1 MKYGIELEIVR
12 GDVDDLREALHHDK
26 DAIPT
31 QISLDGSLPGFNDRE
46 LKPDYPLTAHQVPS
60 WVNHAVTS
68 AKKAGYGTSNRCG
81 LHYHFDRESMPVYV
95 RDNFTLLLACWARA
109 AAYRVVGS
117 SLFGTSIRRLQYSE
131 YTSAPGYSLI
141 ARGARDGAH
150 AFSSHAIAV
159 SYSLNWDTIEVR
171 MPSGSLC
178 EKRILRTLNRLRI
191 VLALA
196 YKNFLS
202 DEFKV
207 LRTAVYHE
215 ALFASTVYAIA
226 KKLDAAVRLIEKQQQ
241 QRQKRSLQ
249 VKAHR
254 IQRTPSQGKA
264 EATLRASEYTSAP
277 GYSPIRALYSS
288 EHPYCGVPTYCGVRS
303 PDHSLVCTRSV
314 EHVGEH
320 GATDIY
326 GGYTD
331 ENNYWPNEAEG
342 RVLSSALSS
351 ANPQA

>member
-12 GDVDDLREALHHDK
+12 GHVDNLREALHHDK

-31 QISLDGSLPGFNDRE
+31 QISLDGSLPRFNDRE

-68 AKKAGYGTSNRCG
+68 AKKAGYRTSNCCG
-81 LHYHFDRESMPVYV
+81 LHYHFDRKSMPVYV

-109 AAYRVVGS
+109 AACCVVGS
-117 SLFGTSIRRLQYSE
+117 SLFGTSIQRLQSSE

-141 ARGARDGAH
+141 SQGARDGAR

-241 QRQKRSLQ
+241 RRQKRSLQ

-264 EATLRASEYTSAP
+264 EATLRAS
-277 GYSPIRALYSS
+277 IRALYSL
-288 EHPYCGVPTYCGVRS
+288 EHPYCGVRS
-303 PDHSLVCTRSV
+303 PDYSLVCTRSV

-351 ANPQA
+351 VNPQA

>member
-12 GDVDDLREALHHDK
+12 GHVDNLREALHHDK

-95 RDNFTLLLACWARA
+95 RDNFTLLLACWACA
-109 AAYRVVGS
+109 AVYRVVGS
-117 SLFGTSIRRLQYSE
+117 SLFGTSIQRLQSSE
-131 YTSAPGYSLI
+131 YTSAPGYSII
-141 ARGARDGAH
+141 ARGARDGAR

-241 QRQKRSLQ
+241 RQKRSLQ

-264 EATLRASEYTSAP
+264 EATLRAS
-277 GYSPIRALYSS
+277 IRALYSS
-288 EHPYCGVPTYCGVRS
+288 EHPYCGVRS